1 MIKTLKTLSPYIVIV
16 ATALVT
22 WGSFSARLN
31 EVEKKADNIAT
42 IQQDIAVM
50 KQDIQDQR
58 AKAMFERRNVLLD
71 TLAC

>member
-50 KQDIQDQR
+50 KQDIKWM
-58 AKAMFERRNVLLD
+58 KAFLLNMNR
-71 TLAC
+71 